1 MKIRVTTDKY
11 KHLGLYPGV
20 IAEAALEGKFNDTKK
35 IYERSLVF
43 INYGKVWKLP
53 FGECELVE
61 NQIFSVEDYRSVG
74 IELDPIKIATIQEAC
89 ADLNKEE
96 YTGKSVDYYKVK
108 VDNPTTESNT
118 PYLAE
123 CNDLIEAL
131 GMNYAEGNAFK
142 AIWRKCAAR
151 KFGVKKKGYD
161 NGLYDSEKV
170 VFFGERM
177 VEQSKEQK

>member
-1 MKIRVTTDKY
+1 MKIRVITGKY
-11 KHLGLYPGV
+11 EYQGLYKGSEHEVESHRWISGV
-20 IAEAALEGKFNDTKK
+20 EKILYSFTANGK
-35 IYERSLVF
+35 L
-43 INYGKVWKLP
+43 WKLYE
-53 FGECELVE
+53 GECKEVFASPNEKLMDVI
-61 NQIFSVEDYRSVG
+61 NTDLKKED
-74 IELDPIKIATIQEAC
+74 
-89 ADLNKEE
+89 

>member
-1 MKIRVTTDKY
+1 MKIRVITNRYEYMGLLQNSCHDIEATAVNSWGSREYYFNHMGRNWSLTEFDCEEVIPAPNEKLMDVIRTDLK
-11 KHLGLYPGV
+11 
-20 IAEAALEGKFNDTKK
+20 
-35 IYERSLVF
+35 
-43 INYGKVWKLP
+43 
-53 FGECELVE
+53 
-61 NQIFSVEDYRSVG
+61 
-74 IELDPIKIATIQEAC
+74 
-89 ADLNKEE
+89 KEE

>member
-1 MKIRVTTDKY
+1 MKIRVIVDKY
-11 KHLGLYPGV
+11 EHQGLYKGSEH
-20 IAEAALEGKFNDTKK
+20 EAVYHEETHSYNFK
-35 IYERSLVF
+35 
-43 INYGKVWKLP
+43 NYGKLWALDVLEAIEVDLLEESDFPSPNEKLMD
-53 FGECELVE
+53 VI
-61 NQIFSVEDYRSVG
+61 N
-74 IELDPIKIATIQEAC
+74 T
-89 ADLNKEE
+89 DLKKEE

>member
-1 MKIRVTTDKY
+1 MKIRVNNNRYDYMGLAPGSYHNVERVVVNEFGEKEYYFT
-11 KHLGLYPGV
+11 HLGRKW
-20 IAEAALEGKFNDTKK
+20 ALTAND
-35 IYERSLVF
+35 
-43 INYGKVWKLP
+43 
-53 FGECELVE
+53 CDELVKLE
-61 NQIFSVEDYRSVG
+61 
-74 IELDPIKIATIQEAC
+74 ELWGGEPNEKLMDVINT
-89 ADLNKEE
+89 DLKKEE

>member
-1 MKIRVTTDKY
+1 MKIRVITKDHEY
-11 KHLGLYPGV
+11 QGLYAGSEHEVESHAWISGV
-20 IAEAALEGKFNDTKK
+20 EKILYSFTANGK
-35 IYERSLVF
+35 L
-43 INYGKVWKLP
+43 WKLYE
-53 FGECELVE
+53 GECKEVFPAPNEKLMDVI
-61 NQIFSVEDYRSVG
+61 N
-74 IELDPIKIATIQEAC
+74 T
-89 ADLNKEE
+89 DLKKEE

>member
-1 MKIRVTTDKY
+1 MKIRVITNRYEYMGLLQNSCHNVEATTVNSWGSREYYFNHMGRNWSLTEFDCEEVFPAPNEK
-11 KHLGLYPGV
+11 LMDV
-20 IAEAALEGKFNDTKK
+20 INT
-35 IYERSLVF
+35 
-43 INYGKVWKLP
+43 
-53 FGECELVE
+53 
-61 NQIFSVEDYRSVG
+61 
-74 IELDPIKIATIQEAC
+74 
-89 ADLNKEE
+89 DLKKEE

-108 VDNPTTESNT
+108 VDNPTTEGNT

>member
-1 MKIRVTTDKY
+1 MKIRVTTDKHEY
-11 KHLGLYPGV
+11 QGLYKDSEHAVKDSIINPDTGV
-20 IAEAALEGKFNDTKK
+20 
-35 IYERSLVF
+35 LVF
-43 INYGKVWKLP
+43 IENMGKEWVLP
-53 FGECELVE
+53 KEEYDV
-61 NQIFSVEDYRSVG
+61 
-74 IELDPIKIATIQEAC
+74 IEEAEK
-89 ADLNKEE
+89 KEE

-108 VDNPTTESNT
+108 VDNPTTEGNT

-170 VFFGERM
+170 VFFGGRM
-177 VEQSKEQK
+177 VEQSKGENK

>member
-1 MKIRVTTDKY
+1 MKIRVITRDHEY
-11 KHLGLYPGV
+11 QGLYAGSEHEV
-20 IAEAALEGKFNDTKK
+20 TEYVWISGIDKVLYSFTANGK
-35 IYERSLVF
+35 L
-43 INYGKVWKLP
+43 WKLYE
-53 FGECELVE
+53 GECVEVFTAANEKLVDV
-61 NQIFSVEDYRSVG
+61 IS
-74 IELDPIKIATIQEAC
+74 T
-89 ADLNKEE
+89 DLKKEE

-177 VEQSKEQK
+177 VEQSKE

>member
-1 MKIRVTTDKY
+1 MKIRVTTKY
-11 KHLGLYPGV
+11 HEYQGLYAGSEHDVEKYQHVTGLGEPRLLYYF
-20 IAEAALEGKFNDTKK
+20 IANGKSWHLFDD
-35 IYERSLVF
+35 
-43 INYGKVWKLP
+43 
-53 FGECELVE
+53 ECEEVFPAPNEKLMDVI
-61 NQIFSVEDYRSVG
+61 NTDF
-74 IELDPIKIATIQEAC
+74 K
-89 ADLNKEE
+89 KEE

>member
-1 MKIRVTTDKY
+1 MKIRVNTDKY
-11 KHLGLYPGV
+11 EYQGLYKGSEHEVDSVGV
-20 IAEAALEGKFNDTKK
+20 DSVSQLMFYTVVNKGK
-35 IYERSLVF
+35 Y
-43 INYGKVWKLP
+43 WKLYEA
-53 FGECELVE
+53 ECEEAFPAPNEKLVDV
-61 NQIFSVEDYRSVG
+61 NN
-74 IELDPIKIATIQEAC
+74 T
-89 ADLNKEE
+89 DLEKEE

>member
-1 MKIRVTTDKY
+1 MKIRVITNRYEYMGLLQNSCHDIEATTVNSWGSREY
-11 KHLGLYPGV
+11 YFNHMGRNW
-20 IAEAALEGKFNDTKK
+20 ALTESDCEEVFPSPNEK
-35 IYERSLVF
+35 LVDV
-43 INYGKVWKLP
+43 N
-53 FGECELVE
+53 
-61 NQIFSVEDYRSVG
+61 N
-74 IELDPIKIATIQEAC
+74 T
-89 ADLNKEE
+89 DLKKEE

>member
-1 MKIRVTTDKY
+1 MKIRVTTKDHEY
-11 KHLGLYPGV
+11 QGLYAGSEHEVDDIVWISGV
-20 IAEAALEGKFNDTKK
+20 EKFLYSFTTNGK
-35 IYERSLVF
+35 L
-43 INYGKVWKLP
+43 WKLYE
-53 FGECELVE
+53 GECVE
-61 NQIFSVEDYRSVG
+61 VFTAANEKPVDVIS
-74 IELDPIKIATIQEAC
+74 T
-89 ADLNKEE
+89 DLKKEE

-151 KFGVKKKGYD
+151 KLGVKKKGYD

>member
-1 MKIRVTTDKY
+1 MKIRVTTKDHEY
-11 KHLGLYPGV
+11 QGLYAGSEHEVDDLVWISGV
-20 IAEAALEGKFNDTKK
+20 EKFLYSFTTNGK
-35 IYERSLVF
+35 L
-43 INYGKVWKLP
+43 WKLYE
-53 FGECELVE
+53 GECVEVFTAANEKLVDV
-61 NQIFSVEDYRSVG
+61 IS
-74 IELDPIKIATIQEAC
+74 T
-89 ADLNKEE
+89 DLKKEE

>member
-1 MKIRVTTDKY
+1 MKIQVITSQREY
-11 KHLGLYPGV
+11 QGLYKGSV
-20 IAEAALEGKFNDTKK
+20 YEVSNAYYSDDRSTVVQVLFNANGKQW
-35 IYERSLVF
+35 SLCQ
-43 INYGKVWKLP
+43 
-53 FGECELVE
+53 GEFEVLMDGHTPVTPDE
-61 NQIFSVEDYRSVG
+61 V
-74 IELDPIKIATIQEAC
+74 
-89 ADLNKEE
+89 KEE
-96 YTGKSVDYYKVK
+96 YTGKSVDYYKVN

-123 CNDLIEAL
+123 CNDIIEAL

-177 VEQSKEQK
+177 VEQSKQN

>member
-1 MKIRVTTDKY
+1 MKIRVITRDHEY
-11 KHLGLYPGV
+11 QGLYAGSEHEVESHTWISGV
-20 IAEAALEGKFNDTKK
+20 EKILYSFKVNGK
-35 IYERSLVF
+35 L
-43 INYGKVWKLP
+43 WKL
-53 FGECELVE
+53 FEGECKEVFPAPNEKLMDV
-61 NQIFSVEDYRSVG
+61 IS
-74 IELDPIKIATIQEAC
+74 T
-89 ADLNKEE
+89 DLKKEE

>member
-1 MKIRVTTDKY
+1 MKIRVTTKDHEY
-11 KHLGLYPGV
+11 QGLYAGSEHDVEKYQHVTGLGEPRLLYYFIANGKSWHLFDDKCEEVFPAPNEKLMDV
-20 IAEAALEGKFNDTKK
+20 INTDFK
-35 IYERSLVF
+35 
-43 INYGKVWKLP
+43 
-53 FGECELVE
+53 
-61 NQIFSVEDYRSVG
+61 
-74 IELDPIKIATIQEAC
+74 
-89 ADLNKEE
+89 KEE

>member
-1 MKIRVTTDKY
+1 MKIRVTTKDHEY
-11 KHLGLYPGV
+11 QGLYAGSEHNVEKYQHVTGLGEPRLLYYF
-20 IAEAALEGKFNDTKK
+20 IANGKSWQLFDD
-35 IYERSLVF
+35 
-43 INYGKVWKLP
+43 
-53 FGECELVE
+53 ECEEVFPPPNEKLVDV
-61 NQIFSVEDYRSVG
+61 IR
-74 IELDPIKIATIQEAC
+74 T
-89 ADLNKEE
+89 DLKKEE

>member
-1 MKIRVTTDKY
+1 MKIRVTTKDHEY
-11 KHLGLYPGV
+11 QGLYAGSEHDVEKYQHVTGLGEPRLLYYF
-20 IAEAALEGKFNDTKK
+20 IANGKSWHLFDD
-35 IYERSLVF
+35 
-43 INYGKVWKLP
+43 
-53 FGECELVE
+53 ECEEVFPAPNEKLMDVI
-61 NQIFSVEDYRSVG
+61 NTDF
-74 IELDPIKIATIQEAC
+74 K
-89 ADLNKEE
+89 KEE